1 MAANTPSSPSEVQ
14 DSVSRTDTRDRRP
27 AYNEVEFLISLAS
40 RLMEDG
46 TTAFVGTGIPMLAAA
61 LAKRTHA
68 PNLVPIFEF
77 GGTGASLKQLPLGV
91 GDSRTF
97 YKAVAASGICDIME
111 TACRGFV
118 EYGFLGGAQ
127 VDMYGNLNTTVIGP
141 YWPPKV
147 RLPGSGGAND
157 VGSFCWKT
165 IVIMRKHEPRSFVPK
180 LDFLTTPGYLT
191 GPGARE
197 KAGLPPGTGPYRVV
211 TNLAL
216 MDFEPDTK
224 RMRLI
229 ATHPGVSVEQVK
241 AATGFELLVA
251 DKVTVNRPPTV
262 RQLRLLRERID
273 PDRYYI

>member
-1 MAANTPSSPSEVQ
+1 MA
-14 DSVSRTDTRDRRP
+14 
-27 AYNEVEFLISLAS
+27 AYNESEFLICLAS
-40 RLMEDG
+40 KLMEDG

-61 LAKRTHA
+61 LAKRMHA

-77 GGTGASLKQLPLGV
+77 GGTGASLEKLPLGV

-97 YKAVAASGICDIME
+97 HKAVAASGICDIME
-111 TACRGFV
+111 TAARGFV

-127 VDMYGNLNTTVIGP
+127 IDSYGNLNTTVIGK

-147 RLPGSGGAND
+147 RLPGSGGGND

-165 IVIMRKHEPRSFVPK
+165 IVIMRKHDARSFVRK
-180 LDFLTTPGYLT
+180 VDFVTTPGFLS

-197 KAGLPPGTGPYRVV
+197 KAGLAPGTGPYRVV

-216 MDFEPDTK
+216 MDFEPETR

-229 ATHPGVSVEQVK
+229 ATHPGVKPEDVVK
-241 AATGFELLVA
+241 ATGFELLVA
-251 DKVTVNRPPTV
+251 DSVTTNPEPTEKE
-262 RQLRLLRERID
+262 LRLLREEID
-273 PDRYYI
+273 KDRYYI

>member
-1 MAANTPSSPSEVQ
+1 MA
-14 DSVSRTDTRDRRP
+14 D
-27 AYNEVEFLISLAS
+27 YNETEFLICLAS
-40 RLMEDG
+40 HLMEDG
-46 TTAFVGTGIPMLAAA
+46 ATAFVGTGIPMLAAA

-68 PNLVPIFEF
+68 PGLQSIFEF

-97 YKAVAASGICDIME
+97 HKAVAASGICDMME
-111 TACRGFV
+111 TACRGFI

-127 VDMYGNLNTTVIGP
+127 IDAYGNLNTTVIGQ

-165 IVIMRKHEPRSFVPK
+165 IIIMRQHDTRRFVPK
-180 LDFLTTPGYLT
+180 VDFVTTPGYLA

-197 KAGLPPGTGPYRVV
+197 KAGLPPDSGPYRVV

-216 MDFEPDTK
+216 LDFEPTSK
-224 RMRLI
+224 KMRLI
-229 ATHPGVSVEQVK
+229 ATHPGVTVQQVK
-241 AATGFELLVA
+241 ENTGFELLVA
-251 DKVTVNRPPTV
+251 DKVTTNKKPTK
-262 RQLRLLRERID
+262 RELKLLREKID
-273 PDRYYI
+273 PDHYYI